1 VISITHSLQ
10 QYKKFRYKSECFGR
24 SPFLETGDYGQAR
37 MSIKKR
43 ISMLESDYKQERSGL
58 RRQAIR
64 DVINSLEF
72 LMK

>member
-1 VISITHSLQ
+1 MHSLQ
-10 QYKKFRYKSECFGR
+10 QYKKFRYKAECFGK
-24 SPFLETGDYGQAR
+24 SPFLESGDYGKAR
-37 MSIKKR
+37 MSLQGR
-43 ISMLESDYKQERSGL
+43 IRLLESDYKNEKSGL